1 MATTI
6 SFARSL
12 GVTTIAVGVET
23 EDQPL
28 FLLQQGCDVV
38 QGSRMGRPMPDEAI
52 APLPAR
58 HAAGDDGVLPS

>member
-1 MATTI
+1 M
-6 SFARSL
+6 ARSL
-12 GVTTIAVGVET
+12 GSITIAEGVET

-38 QGSRMGRPMPDEAI
+38 QASRMGPPMPDEAI